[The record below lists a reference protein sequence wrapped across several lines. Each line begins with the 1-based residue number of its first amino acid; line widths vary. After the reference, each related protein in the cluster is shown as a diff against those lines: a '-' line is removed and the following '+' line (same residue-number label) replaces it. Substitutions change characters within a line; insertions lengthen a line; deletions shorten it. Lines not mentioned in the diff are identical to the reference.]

1 MTKSQ
6 GCAALLDFVRCDLQL
21 VAVGIAKINRVR
33 DFVILEFEFDS
44 TCLEFLLCSE
54 KILPVRAK
62 GQMKHSD
69 FAMCGRFRLMVRG
82 EQGDPGISFA
92 DKSWH
97 AIPHAIMKSLEAK
110 NVDVPIGRSFNVAHA
125 YGYVINTF
133 ELHGVLDRMYKIY
146 RVAQMIKVE
155 RVVLN
160 ALAAPEPVPSL
171 FPVAAASDDYCVF
184 SDLFASPT
192 EKSIPD
198 GDYSCA

>member
-1 MTKSQ
+1 MTKRE
-6 GCAALLDFVRCDLQL
+6 GWAALLHFVRRNLEL

-33 DFVILEFEFDS
+33 DFVIFEFEFDS

-69 FAMCGRFRLMVRG
+69 FAVRGRFRLMVRG

-97 AIPHAIMKSLEAK
+97 PIPHAIVKPLEPE
-110 NVDVPIGRSFNVAHA
+110 NVDVPIGRSFDVAHA
-125 YGYVINTF
+125 YGYVINSL
-133 ELHGVLDRMYKIY
+133 ELHEMLDRMYKIY
-146 RVAQMIKVE
+146 RIAQTIKVE

-160 ALAAPEPVPSL
+160 ALAS
-171 FPVAAASDDYCVF
+171 AASGF
-184 SDLFASPT
+184 RR
-192 EKSIPD
+192 
-198 GDYSCA
+198 